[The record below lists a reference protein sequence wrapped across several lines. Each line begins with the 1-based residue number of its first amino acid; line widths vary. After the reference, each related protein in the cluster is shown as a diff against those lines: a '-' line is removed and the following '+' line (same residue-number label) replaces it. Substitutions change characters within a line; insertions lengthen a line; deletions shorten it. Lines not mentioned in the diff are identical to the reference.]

1 MTTRLAFWPI
11 MTSMS
16 VVPNYEGI
24 PSPIELERIAI
35 DTTRAAAAIVKAG
48 YGSATSLRSKSS
60 PTDIVTQTDLD
71 SENLVRQLL
80 SASTPHAGLLGEEGG
95 GTNPGQPLQWII
107 DPLDGTINFLYGVP
121 IFAVSI
127 AAAVQGVVVAG
138 AVIDVLRQEVFSAH
152 VGGGARLNGEPI
164 QVAGCDDLT
173 KALIAT
179 GFSYRKELRE
189 RQGRITHE
197 LLPRV
202 RDVRAFGS
210 AALECCWV
218 ACGRVNGYFE
228 RDIKLWDYAAG
239 ALIATEAGALAELPC
254 PENADLVVT
263 AAPGIFSALRALL
276 QDPSP

>member
-1 MTTRLAFWPI
+1 
-11 MTSMS
+11 MS
-16 VVPNYEGI
+16 VVPDYQGI
-24 PSPIELERIAI
+24 PNPVELERIAI
-35 DTTRAAAAIVKAG
+35 QTAQAASAIIRAS
-48 YGSATSLRSKSS
+48 YGNATSLRSKSS
-60 PTDIVTQTDLD
+60 PTDIVTQTDID

-80 SASTPHAGLLGEEGG
+80 GAATPQAGLLGEEGG
-95 GTNPGQPLQWII
+95 GTDPGQPLQWII

-127 AAAVQGVVVAG
+127 AAAVHGDVVAG
-138 AVIDVLRQEVFSAH
+138 AVIDVLREEVFSAH
-152 VGGGARLNGEPI
+152 LGGGARLNGESI
-164 QVAGCDDLT
+164 HVAPCDGLA

-179 GFSYRKELRE
+179 GFSYRPELRE
-189 RQGRITHE
+189 QQGRIAHT
-197 LLPRV
+197 LLPNV

-218 ACGRVNGYFE
+218 ACGRLNGYFE

-263 AAPGIFSALRALL
+263 ASPNIFGALRGML
-276 QDPSP
+276 QDPLP

>member
-1 MTTRLAFWPI
+1 

-16 VVPNYEGI
+16 VVPEPDAN
-24 PSPIELERIAI
+24 PTPVELERIAI
-35 DTTRAAAAIVKAG
+35 ETAKAASAIIRAS
-48 YGSATSLRSKSS
+48 YGTATSLRSKSS
-60 PTDIVTQTDLD
+60 PTDIVTQTDID

-80 SASTPHAGLLGEEGG
+80 GAATPQAGLLGEEGG

-127 AAAVQGVVVAG
+127 AAAVNGQVVAG
-138 AVIDVLRQEVFSAH
+138 AVIDVLRDEVFSSH
-152 VGGGARLNGEPI
+152 LGGGARLNGESIHVPP
-164 QVAGCDDLT
+164 CDGLA
-173 KALIAT
+173 KALVAT
-179 GFSYRKELRE
+179 GFSYRPELRE
-189 RQGRITHE
+189 QQGRVAHA
-197 LLPRV
+197 LLPNV

-263 AAPGIFSALRALL
+263 AAPSIFSALRALL
-276 QDPSP
+276 QDPLS